1 MKRIVLLLL
10 SLCLLLLCAC
20 STQNE
25 LQAARSDA
33 EKLTEEKEAVQN
45 ELTATKDQLNAVREE
60 LDSIKGSMEAI
71 IEELQRTQNELAT
84 AKEALED
91 TQEHYKD
98 LLEGYSEEDVE
109 EYLMLLK
116 NSGKDID
123 KIKKE
128 LAAEQERKRQEELQK
143 QAEEAKGRAEEER
156 KRAEE
161 EKKKQQQEQ
170 ESSELY
176 EKLART
182 PDKYKDKKVTFIGM
196 VVEVIEND
204 GTNILRLS
212 VHKTNGQYDNDQ
224 ILYCT
229 YKSSLLKYRLLEK
242 DIITITGTS
251 KGIITYQSTT
261 GRTIQ
266 IPSVKVEKIEMKQ

>member
-1 MKRIVLLLL
+1 MRKIVLLIL
-10 SLCLLLLCAC
+10 SSGLLLLCAC
-20 STQNE
+20 STQDE
-25 LQAARSDA
+25 LQAARSDV
-33 EKLTEEKEAVQN
+33 EKQAEEKEAVQN
-45 ELTATKDQLNAVREE
+45 ELDATKAQLNAVREE
-60 LDSIKGSMEAI
+60 LDSIKGELEAVK
-71 IEELQRTQNELAT
+71 EELQRTQKDLTTSE
-84 AKEALED
+84 EALEV

-98 LLEGYSEEDVE
+98 LLKGYSEEDIE
-109 EYLMLLK
+109 EYLTLIRI
-116 NSGKDID
+116 SGDSIEEV
-123 KIKKE
+123 KKE
-128 LAAEQERKRQEELQK
+128 IAAEQERKRQEELK
-143 QAEEAKGRAEEER
+143 RQAEEAKRRAEEER

-161 EKKKQQQEQ
+161 EKKRQQQEQ

-182 PDKYKDKKVTFIGM
+182 PDKYKDKKVTFTGM

-229 YKSSLLKYRLLEK
+229 YKSSLLSYRLLEK

-266 IPSVKVEKIEMKQ
+266 IPSVKVAKIEMK